1 MQLTKFFSLL
11 LAAAAAGAAG
21 DSSSQPQQTGTTVT
35 LAIPASPH
43 LPNPAHQ
50 LSASRTHATLTRLG
64 ASYDAPLS
72 SSSSNTN
79 NNNNNNAAAAFL
91 VFRNVTAGS
100 YVADVHSPSHGFAP
114 LRIDVG
120 TGMTSSGEGEGEGAA
135 AGQTAGIRV
144 WETFR
149 GNEWENKGE
158 EVRRLPGSSAAAF
171 PVRVLGSK
179 TYYVERG
186 SCKCS
191 VPRHPSSASLT

>member
-1 MQLTKFFSLL
+1 MQLTSLFSLL
-11 LAAAAAGAAG
+11 LTAAATAAT
-21 DSSSQPQQTGTTVT
+21 SQPQQTGTTVT

-72 SSSSNTN
+72 SAGNGN
-79 NNNNNNAAAAFL
+79 GNGNNNNAAAALL

-100 YVADVHSPSHGFAP
+100 YVTDVHSPSHGFAP
-114 LRIDVG
+114 LRVDVG
-120 TGMTSSGEGEGEGAA
+120 TEMTGEGAA
-135 AGQTAGIRV
+135 SGSAPGIRV

-158 EVRRLPGSSAAAF
+158 EVRRLPGTAAF
-171 PVRVLGSK
+171 PVRVLGTK
-179 TYYVERG
+179 AYYVERG
-186 SCKCS
+186 SCEY
-191 VPRHPSSASLT
+191 